1 MAGPWRAEDGQDRD
15 PGPAS
20 WRRHAWAFMG
30 FVLLVI
36 GAGASVWA
44 SANMAQDASQQSHRA
59 FVANSTEIASTL
71 QLAIVHEQDLVT
83 DVGAL
88 FVRNPV
94 MTQTEFLQWIHAMS
108 AFSRYPELQGL
119 SELVMVRPTDLA
131 AFEARIV
138 RDPPGPLS
146 PSGTYVVS
154 PSGSRAYYCLETV
167 TVARVAN
174 PAIPAALDYCATG
187 LGADFLTARDTGK
200 SMYIPYASSKVEG
213 LGLGTA
219 IFTGGTVP
227 STVQA
232 RQANLIG
239 WTGIEVL
246 PTVLL
251 STALAGHPDTA
262 VSFHYGLGSSKVN
275 FTAGHVPS
283 HPVTR
288 MIGLHNGWT
297 VETFGSVQSGSL
309 FKDGNA
315 LALLL
320 VGIATSL
327 LLSALIYIL
336 GTSRARTREKLHER
350 TGELRYQ
357 AMHDPLT
364 HLPNRALI
372 LDRTE
377 QLLARSRRSGS
388 PVAALFIDLDDF
400 KDVNDGLGHSA
411 GDELLVAVATRL
423 SAALREGDSV
433 GRLGGDEFI
442 LLVEGPALTA
452 GAEVVADRIL
462 DVLAAPLTIAGSD
475 VPLSIS
481 ASIGVAVGLRETPDE
496 LLRDADIALYRAKAA
511 GKGRAV
517 VFAPS
522 MQVAVQDRRTLG
534 LELQNALANEELF
547 LLYQPTIDLADGT
560 FTGVEALLRWR
571 HPRRGVVL
579 PDEFIPAMEASGLIV
594 PVGAWVLE
602 EACRQGALWQEAGH
616 HFTVSVNVSARQLEH
631 DHIVDDV
638 RLALAASGF
647 DPSHLVLELTETT
660 LMHNMEETLAHL
672 NQLKT
677 IGVRLAVD
685 DFGTGYSSLS
695 YLRRFPIDVL
705 KIDRSFI
712 SGVTDSLESAALVHA
727 LVQLGKV
734 LNLETVAE
742 GIEDDDQR
750 RTLQAESVDT
760 GQGFLF
766 SRPIDVDSVDR
777 LLADMALTAPVPME
791 AGIPT

>member
-1 MAGPWRAEDGQDRD
+1 MAEPLRAETGEDRAER
-15 PGPAS
+15 PSS
-20 WRRHAWAFMG
+20 WRGHVWVQIG
-30 FVLLVI
+30 SVLLVL
-36 GAGASVWA
+36 GVGASVFGA
-44 SANMAQDASQQSHRA
+44 SSVAQQASDQSYRSL
-59 FVANSTEIASTL
+59 VANSADIASTL
-71 QLAIVHEQDLVT
+71 KLAIVHEQDLVT
-83 DVGAL
+83 NVGAL
-88 FVRNPV
+88 FVRDPQ

-119 SELVMVRPTDLA
+119 SELVMVRSADLV
-131 AFEARIV
+131 AFASRIL
-138 RDPPGPLS
+138 RDPPGTLS
-146 PSGTYVVS
+146 ANGAYVVT
-154 PSGSRAYYCLETV
+154 PAGFRPYYCLETV
-167 TVARVAN
+167 SVSRVSN
-174 PAIPAALDYCATG
+174 TPLPAALDYCATG
-187 LGADFLTARDTGK
+187 LGSDFLKARDTGL
-200 SMYIPYASSKVEG
+200 SMYIPYSSGKAQG

-219 IFTGGTVP
+219 IYESGTVP

-232 RQANLIG
+232 RQAKLIG
-239 WTGIEVL
+239 WTGIEIF
-246 PTVLL
+246 PAVLL

-262 VSFHYGLGSSKVN
+262 VSFRYGSSKVN
-275 FTAGHVPS
+275 FTAGHR
-283 HPVTR
+283 PVHAVSRT
-288 MIGLHNGWT
+288 IGLHNGWT
-297 VETFGSVQSGSL
+297 VQTFGSFQSASL
-309 FKDGNA
+309 LKNGNA

-327 LLSALIYIL
+327 LLSLLIYVL
-336 GTSRARTREKLHER
+336 GTSRARTREKLHQR

-357 AMHDPLT
+357 ALHDPLT

-377 QLLARSRRSGS
+377 QLLARSRRSGL

-400 KDVNDGLGHSA
+400 KDINDGLGHSA
-411 GDELLVAVATRL
+411 GDELLVAVAARL

-442 LLVEGPALTA
+442 LLVEGPVLAA

-462 DVLAAPLTIAGSD
+462 EVLAAPLRISGSD
-475 VPLSIS
+475 VPLSVS
-481 ASIGVAVGLRETPDE
+481 ASIGVAVGPRATPDE

-522 MQVAVQDRRTLG
+522 MQVAVQDRRTLS
-534 LELQNALANEELF
+534 LDLQNALANGELF
-547 LLYQPTIDLADGT
+547 LLYQPTFNLANGS

-571 HPRRGVVL
+571 HPNRGVVL
-579 PDEFIPAMEASGLIV
+579 PDEFIPAMELSGLIV

-602 EACRQGALWQEAGH
+602 EACRQGAEWQAEGH
-616 HFTVSVNVSARQLEH
+616 QFTVSVNVSARQLEH
-631 DHIVDDV
+631 NQIVDDV

-647 DPSHLVLELTETT
+647 DPGHLVLELTETT
-660 LMHNMEETLAHL
+660 LMSDVDETLAHMA
-672 NQLKT
+672 QLKT
-677 IGVRLAVD
+677 IGIRLAVD

-712 SGVTDSLESAALVHA
+712 SGVTDSVESAALVHA

-742 GIEDDDQR
+742 GIEDDEQR
-750 RTLQAESVDT
+750 QTLQAESVDT

-766 SRPIDVDSVDR
+766 SRPIDAASVDR
-777 LLADMALTAPVPME
+777 LLADMAEASGVPIQTGSR
-791 AGIPT
+791 A